1 MRAVWGSDLLVR
13 VFAVCVCVWVCVCDR
28 MHAMHALTGCPREIV
43 RSRPRCTPLPPCSD
57 APGRGAVRCLIWLRT
72 RVYDINRGLLVRM
85 RLDGAEH
92 GSVTI
97 PVVR

>member
-1 MRAVWGSDLLVR
+1 MRAAWGSDLLLR
-13 VFAVCVCVWVCVCDR
+13 LFAVCVCVWVCVCDR
-28 MHAMHALTGCPREIV
+28 MHAMHAITGCPGEIV

-57 APGRGAVRCLIWLRT
+57 APGRGAVRCLIWEAAATLET
-72 RVYDINRGLLVRM
+72 FRM